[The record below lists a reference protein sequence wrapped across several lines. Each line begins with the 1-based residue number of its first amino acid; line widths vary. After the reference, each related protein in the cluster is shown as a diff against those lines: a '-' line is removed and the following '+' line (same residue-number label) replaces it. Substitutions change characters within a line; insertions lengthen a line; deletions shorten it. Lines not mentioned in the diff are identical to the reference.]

1 MQLLTPELKAKI
13 ERDGQK
19 IVDITIEDLKNAR
32 IFVPTQTPKK
42 WQTSFGTAE
51 PLIVTQ
57 QWASLPT

>member
-1 MQLLTPELKAKI
+1 MMQLLTPELKAKI

-42 WQTSFGTAE
+42 
-51 PLIVTQ
+51 
-57 QWASLPT
+57 